1 MSSRSAVFFD
11 RDGVIN
17 RRIVGG
23 YVRRPDEFEL
33 LPSFGD
39 LLQLVRS
46 RNCLAVVITNQ
57 QGVGKGLMSLADLT
71 RVHAHLQLL
80 PALQPTAF
88 DGLYSCTSLA
98 SAPGNA
104 RKPSPHMLHL
114 ALRRW
119 NVDPAASWMIG
130 DSATDIEAGRAAGLQ
145 TIGVHMHDAG
155 NVSPDHRA
163 ANLSEVYDILA
174 ARLG

>member
-1 MSSRSAVFFD
+1 MSSRPAVFFD

-23 YVRRPDEFEL
+23 YVRSPEEFEL
-33 LPSFGD
+33 LPGFGD

-57 QGVGKGLMSLADLT
+57 QGVGKRLMSLADLT
-71 RVHAHLQLL
+71 RVHAHLRSL
-80 PALQPTAF
+80 PPAAF

-98 SAPGNA
+98 STPDNA

-114 ALRRW
+114 AMRRW
-119 NVDPAASWMIG
+119 NVDPAVSWMIG
-130 DSATDIEAGRAAGLQ
+130 DSATDIEAGRAAGLR

-155 NVSPDHRA
+155 TRPPDHQA